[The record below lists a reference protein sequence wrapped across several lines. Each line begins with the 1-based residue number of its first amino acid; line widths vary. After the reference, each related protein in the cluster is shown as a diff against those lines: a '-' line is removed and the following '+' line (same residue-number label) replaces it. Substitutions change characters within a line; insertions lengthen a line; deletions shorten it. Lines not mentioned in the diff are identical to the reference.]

1 MIGNIIQLTP
11 INGISA
17 LTRLFSAAFF
27 STFLRGRKTQK
38 LISNLL
44 EIDAKQAIGIDPR
57 MEELYENIK
66 HMEF

>member
-17 LTRLFSAAFF
+17 LTRLFSA
-27 STFLRGRKTQK
+27 GKTQK

-44 EIDAKQAIGIDPR
+44 KIDAKQAIGIDPR

>member
-17 LTRLFSAAFF
+17 LMRLFSA
-27 STFLRGRKTQK
+27 GKTQK

>member
-1 MIGNIIQLTP
+1 
-11 INGISA
+11 
-17 LTRLFSAAFF
+17 
-27 STFLRGRKTQK
+27 LRGRKTQK

-44 EIDAKQAIGIDPR
+44 KIDAKQAIGIDPR

>member
-11 INGISA
+11 INGMST
-17 LTRLFSAAFF
+17 LTRLFSVTLF
-27 STFLRGRKTQK
+27 STPLRGRKTQK

-44 EIDAKQAIGIDPR
+44 KIDAKQAIGIDSR

>member
-1 MIGNIIQLTP
+1 MISNIIQLTP

-17 LTRLFSAAFF
+17 LTRLFSA
-27 STFLRGRKTQK
+27 GKTQK

-44 EIDAKQAIGIDPR
+44 KIDAKQAIGIDPR

>member
-11 INGISA
+11 INGIST
-17 LTRLFSAAFF
+17 LTRLFSA
-27 STFLRGRKTQK
+27 RKTQK

-44 EIDAKQAIGIDPR
+44 KIDAKQAIGIDSR

>member
-1 MIGNIIQLTP
+1 MESPRGNNRQYYSLTP

-17 LTRLFSAAFF
+17 LTKLFSA
-27 STFLRGRKTQK
+27 RKMQK
-38 LISNLL
+38 IISNLL
-44 EIDAKQAIGIDPR
+44 KIDAKQAIGIDSR

>member
-17 LTRLFSAAFF
+17 LTRLFSA
-27 STFLRGRKTQK
+27 GKTQK